1 MRSTIDKR
9 EFLGLMQRLMAQGNV
24 AQAIKVC
31 SGTSRPL
38 TRIVQAGLTRV
49 NRSDAEVQAAMDE
62 AAFRGTLQELTQQS
76 QKFLEA
82 TALASDEAYQSML
95 EQSLR
100 VFTRRVGELLE
111 AERASLF
118 LVDRERQQLVL
129 RVAQDMPEGEYVR
142 IPLASGIAG
151 AAAMSGEVVRVDDAY
166 ADARFNQAIDAETG
180 FRTRSMPVSYTHTRA
195 HETVLDLVCRL
206 LLGKKT
212 TRAPQ

>member
-1 MRSTIDKR
+1 MH
-9 EFLGLMQRLMAQGNV
+9 LLAQNTERQHIEQLV
-24 AQAIKVC
+24 
-31 SGTSRPL
+31 
-38 TRIVQAGLTRV
+38 
-49 NRSDAEVQAAMDE
+49 DAMDE
-62 AAFRGTLQELTQQS
+62 TTFRGTLQELTQQS

-166 ADARFNQAIDAETG
+166 ADPRFNQAVDAETG
-180 FRTRSMPVSYTHTRA
+180 FRTRSMLCLPLQDRSGTVFAVTQLLNRRDGRPFDEQDTRRYA
-195 HETVLDLVCRL
+195 ELAASLSVLLESLVRL
-206 LLGKKT
+206 GGT
-212 TRAPQ
+212 AGRRAP